1 MQRLV
6 RFGFVGAVL
15 LSGLAF
21 AGEKDASSVWVDTSA
36 RHANGGLGGAR
47 NSADTTQSIGCAVF
61 TWLGSAPLAVCFA
74 SDVKLTTG
82 VCTST
87 DANIRASALAVKGDS
102 WIDFTWD
109 GSGQCTSLEVN
120 NKSSLEPKR

>member
-6 RFGFVGAVL
+6 QWGIVGAVL
-15 LSGLAF
+15 LSAGVVA
-21 AGEKDASSVWVDTSA
+21 AGEKDASSV
-36 RHANGGLGGAR
+36 
-47 NSADTTQSIGCAVF
+47 
-61 TWLGSAPLAVCFA
+61 AVCFA

-87 DANIRASALAVKGDS
+87 DANIRATALAVKGDS

-109 GSGQCTSLEVN
+109 ASGQCTSLEVN